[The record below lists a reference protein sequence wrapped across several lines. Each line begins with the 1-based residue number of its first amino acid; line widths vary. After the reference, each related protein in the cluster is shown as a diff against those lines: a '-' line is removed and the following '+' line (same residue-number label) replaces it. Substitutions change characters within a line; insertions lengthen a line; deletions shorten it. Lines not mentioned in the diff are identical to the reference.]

1 MKRESTEHIAC
12 RFFAA
17 VILVAAAAP
26 AKSETIKIVALGAS
40 NVTGVGV
47 SSDQAWPAQLER
59 MLRAKGYDVSVSVV
73 AANGLSSAGI
83 LGSADAAATGARIV
97 IFGNGGANDKKK
109 GLSDSTAANTAQI
122 RATIRAH
129 GAVAIQIPP
138 HVAARLV
145 PQVIVQSANAKLG
158 CCCLWPTASFRCA
171 AEFGFS

>member
-138 HVAARLV
+138 HSVPDQDKQSDGVHGTAQGHALVAARLV
-145 PQVIVQSANAKLG
+145 PQVIVAVGK
-158 CCCLWPTASFRCA
+158 R
-171 AEFGFS
+171 